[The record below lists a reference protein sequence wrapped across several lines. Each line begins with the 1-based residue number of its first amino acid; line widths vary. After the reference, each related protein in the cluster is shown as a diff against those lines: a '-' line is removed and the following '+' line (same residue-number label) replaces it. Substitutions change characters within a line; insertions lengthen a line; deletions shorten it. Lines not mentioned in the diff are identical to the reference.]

1 MTTVSGAT
9 DATSGHSGLD
19 TESDTNVS
27 TETAPASTTP
37 SATTTITTA
46 SPSNDDMAGD
56 NGVPST
62 AATTST
68 EGDGDVGTK
77 EQGPSNGDSFS
88 TVRQLVLN
96 DTCIGWPGIVG
107 LLKIFP
113 R

>member
-1 MTTVSGAT
+1 MSGAA

-37 SATTTITTA
+37 SAITTSTTTTA